1 MEIHLEFKP
10 AHSVARFCTGIHVQL
25 SVLTDVTLGVL
36 GTPGPPPPAM
46 PYCPVWYGKKLSK
59 SCACAAKEN
68 LQHLQLSATAT
79 LNLSLYENDGILISL
94 PQSHEKRSI
103 ERNEVHNKI

>member
-36 GTPGPPPPAM
+36 GTPGPPPPL
-46 PYCPVWYGKKLSK
+46 CPIALFGMEKNCQKVARAQPKKICNICNFLQ
-59 SCACAAKEN
+59 
-68 LQHLQLSATAT
+68 LQH
-79 LNLSLYENDGILISL
+79 
-94 PQSHEKRSI
+94 
-103 ERNEVHNKI
+103 